1 MDLELEQGQMATTA
15 NMVKVW
21 RYFYGL
27 TIETNNF
34 AFEIKVILGQQ
45 STHPGCQ
52 VANIGLYDPHD

>member
-34 AFEIKVILGQQ
+34 ALEIKVILGLE
-45 STHPGCQ
+45 STHPGFQ
-52 VANIGLYDPHD
+52 VAKTGLNGTHA

>member
-34 AFEIKVILGQQ
+34 AFEIKVILDLK
-45 STHPGCQ
+45 STFPGCQ
-52 VANIGLYDPHD
+52 EPKIGLNGPHD